1 MLDKH
6 RLQSASHIPRPS
18 KFILDEIPAKYMLYK
33 KYTKRSALGKEN
45 GRAAPRVDDQ
55 TEMLDGIEYQI
66 LILLYGHPSGLAY
79 RYISE
84 YASHVFWLSKEP
96 ASQNER
102 RNYSDCLCA
111 HCQQFVKSCRK
122 LYMDF
127 TRPTKKEHYLV
138 LPKRLPFGPSAL
150 FRNGETI
157 WVPIIFRKDGKA
169 ESGIPLL
176 EHMANNGKSHTN
188 SDSSFHKD
196 TSKDPS
202 SSTSTALSRKGD
214 AEPHVNTSVQNTS
227 AIHDPE
233 FDQLVYFPAVVTM
246 RSTDLVE
253 NRVPIVH
260 SDKAINL
267 TSLSQASSQS
277 TTASSST
284 VVSVNY
290 RVSIQTLDIAMNVT
304 HQSAYPYVAHPVSN
318 TKHLTEKQQT
328 WYNDAIAVHTYQ
340 ASVLAPF
347 GKSMIKITSTDLLLR
362 LSEAFGT
369 QLPALNEDTIQIP
382 KFDGLRFGA
391 EVIRIG
397 DAIRLKRAD
406 PDGNLVCMV
415 LGCIFDVS
423 SIVKQHPGLPN
434 IVVSGKL
441 FSRQEKFFV
450 TLRDHMTTFNAWFP
464 ANKPR
469 SSSRINLEELYPIEL
484 IAGRFYPVRSS
495 SIAFD
500 DDRGIAQSY
509 WQDWHTVDGNLPQ
522 SFMPIKHTDSL
533 LNDRKDVRDIFGVDD
548 RDVLQPTDVTSP
560 MKSKAKKHKTKLEM
574 RVAKRRKKK
583 KMELPIVRSR
593 TGSIDISGEGV
604 TDPNPQSALLFL
616 QQSSTATP
624 SKKEGLLEFSDSDD
638 NDNDD
643 DGQVHEDDLS
653 DAHESDSYI
662 DISTLNGGHAF
673 MERNRSTLP
682 SDNDVV
688 PDQIEIVL
696 HSSAPIVPISQS
708 RRTSVEGNTSRK
720 VAYASES
727 NSSPMDL
734 PKATPRKLSP
744 DIKSSLQQPLLL
756 VSVKNAVDAE
766 TGVKTEQAQALPE
779 RTNDHHQLPWDNS
792 GVLPLPRVFDTK
804 VLDKAE
810 ALGDEISIITI
821 SDTVVDCEDVASR
834 AVTLAATNDPVV
846 SPHLPQTSISATPTH
861 PLSLTK
867 FSSKTTGGTNDHPTI
882 ESRLGGI
889 ASRPLLQ
896 GARSLDQDV
905 DVTRRQSSCVHDQ
918 QESNAEKME
927 VDCQII
933 SSGSDHDN
941 TESEKD
947 PHPYMTGSSSA
958 LPRTNNQSIFSR
970 LGKPPI
976 HDASGK
982 ADQPHSQPSAFDQS
996 STTKEARSSHHSLSG
1011 YMPSNS
1017 TSPPSITNRLG
1028 RYIREK
1034 TTLSSN
1040 SGNGGSLHSPLRR
1053 NEEEKADS
1061 ARISARASV
1070 EQEAL
1075 FTPSSTRSTSYRR
1088 SRSPPTVSPTSGRS
1102 RDIQI
1107 DATRPYKRCNSTA
1120 APSISQRGEALA
1132 SPSSGILN
1140 SKRKAS
1146 VERIPAYSKTHADHT
1161 VTKGSSPDPKLA
1173 GSSSISLR
1181 SSPGPSR
1188 IGSGSVDQE
1197 ARMSHS
1203 TFTRSLGPKGASAAI
1218 PVNPERAARSS
1229 ALRDSTGDRPHKS
1242 EDRRLGQGSVESPY
1256 RRLSILP
1263 QQRLSSLR
1271 SAASPREIHGGTQ
1284 SSASHSVT
1292 QSHPSDLPLKVISS
1306 SSKSATHA
1314 SDTGGQSS
1322 VHKVPLGE
1330 PHSTRMPLSS
1340 HNKVNGHRSGPA
1352 TPGPTIL
1359 PTSGGRYNMANSQH
1373 SSASA
1378 AAAAALLSPRHE
1390 LPTDKR
1396 PKDLQSRASE
1406 NEASRFKGRLA
1417 IDSGDNSDIN
1427 DISTFGNPVV
1437 GGRNVSTLANIPVH
1451 DTAPIADKTLQNADA
1466 VVTIGRGITHAQS
1479 GNAALFSVV
1488 WPELHSADMTAP
1500 YKQNARSI
1508 LPKDGKVRITTQ
1520 ANLVVYFSIAY
1531 RKVGVFKGSTRLLNR
1546 IQAES
1551 PMTVFKFI
1559 QRGIVDTITRDLIY
1573 DGRFLRP
1580 SCDADSRCPQL
1591 LKLDC
1596 PLNSDGAEDHEAG
1609 LSLKKL
1615 HAALHTQVGL
1625 LRGRRFDGL
1634 VFATIRDVML
1644 LVTEKPKSITD
1655 WYPVLLKYYFQ

>member
-1 MLDKH
+1 
-6 RLQSASHIPRPS
+6 
-18 KFILDEIPAKYMLYK
+18 
-33 KYTKRSALGKEN
+33 
-45 GRAAPRVDDQ
+45 
-55 TEMLDGIEYQI
+55 
-66 LILLYGHPSGLAY
+66 
-79 RYISE
+79 
-84 YASHVFWLSKEP
+84 
-96 ASQNER
+96 
-102 RNYSDCLCA
+102 
-111 HCQQFVKSCRK
+111 
-122 LYMDF
+122 
-127 TRPTKKEHYLV
+127 
-138 LPKRLPFGPSAL
+138 
-150 FRNGETI
+150 
-157 WVPIIFRKDGKA
+157 
-169 ESGIPLL
+169 
-176 EHMANNGKSHTN
+176 
-188 SDSSFHKD
+188 
-196 TSKDPS
+196 
-202 SSTSTALSRKGD
+202 
-214 AEPHVNTSVQNTS
+214 
-227 AIHDPE
+227 
-233 FDQLVYFPAVVTM
+233 
-246 RSTDLVE
+246 
-253 NRVPIVH
+253 
-260 SDKAINL
+260 
-267 TSLSQASSQS
+267 
-277 TTASSST
+277 
-284 VVSVNY
+284 
-290 RVSIQTLDIAMNVT
+290 
-304 HQSAYPYVAHPVSN
+304 
-318 TKHLTEKQQT
+318 
-328 WYNDAIAVHTYQ
+328 
-340 ASVLAPF
+340 
-347 GKSMIKITSTDLLLR
+347 
-362 LSEAFGT
+362 
-369 QLPALNEDTIQIP
+369 
-382 KFDGLRFGA
+382 
-391 EVIRIG
+391 
-397 DAIRLKRAD
+397 
-406 PDGNLVCMV
+406 
-415 LGCIFDVS
+415 
-423 SIVKQHPGLPN
+423 
-434 IVVSGKL
+434 
-441 FSRQEKFFV
+441 
-450 TLRDHMTTFNAWFP
+450 MTTFNAWFP

-495 SIAFD
+495 SIVFD

-560 MKSKAKKHKTKLEM
+560 TKSKAKKHKTNLEM

-744 DIKSSLQQPLLL
+744 DIKSSLQQPLPL

-821 SDTVVDCEDVASR
+821 SDTVVDCEDAASGAVA
-834 AVTLAATNDPVV
+834 LAATNDPVV

-976 HDASGK
+976 HDVSGK

-1011 YMPSNS
+1011 YMLSNS

-1306 SSKSATHA
+1306 SNLGQLLLDLQYYRLLVAAT
-1314 SDTGGQSS
+1314 TWQIVNISS
-1322 VHKVPLGE
+1322 
-1330 PHSTRMPLSS
+1330 
-1340 HNKVNGHRSGPA
+1340 
-1352 TPGPTIL
+1352 
-1359 PTSGGRYNMANSQH
+1359 
-1373 SSASA
+1373 

-1573 DGRFLRP
+1573 DGRFLGP